1 MAYEELPAGCN
12 SIVAIMCYS
21 GYNQEDSVIMNQ
33 SSIDRG
39 LFRSAFFRMYD
50 DFEETSNAY
59 SMMGVGKS
67 ECFENPMLSEDL
79 AGAKMDFNYDKL
91 DDDGLVAPG
100 VNISADDVLIGK
112 TIPMPD
118 LPGRNPHMKKKRDM
132 STAMRKNE
140 EGIVDKVM
148 LSTNKDGRRYVK
160 VKTRSI
166 RIPQIGDKFASR
178 HGQKGTIGI
187 TFRQEDM
194 PFTSS
199 GISPDI
205 IMNPHAVP
213 SRMTIGHLVETL
225 LGKSGCIGGE
235 LGDATPFTDLQVNS
249 VAALLHSRGY
259 QRHGN
264 ERLYNGHTGEYMDAK
279 IFVGPTYYQR
289 LKHMVDDKIHSR
301 ARGPLQK
308 LVRQPMEGRGK
319 DGGLRMGEM
328 ERDCLI
334 AHGCASLMKE
344 RFFLNS
350 DPYRVHVC
358 DLCGL
363 MVSADLKENVFQC
376 KTCNN
381 TSKISQVQMPYACK
395 LLFQELMSMAIAP
408 RMMVYTNEEKIDPDV
423 DKHRF

>member
-1 MAYEELPAGCN
+1 MRLDHSFPDHNQSPRNTYQSAMGASLGNLQSEFFRENGYHGSYLVRSTRLSNTNTRNTNTPTPNRYYPQKPLVRSRAMQYMAYEELPAGCN

-118 LPGRNPHMKKKRDM
+118 LPGSNPHMKKKRDM

-178 HGQKGTIGI
+178 HGQKGTSVLRIVKR
-187 TFRQEDM
+187 TCRSLRRVF
-194 PFTSS
+194 P
-199 GISPDI
+199 I

-235 LGDATPFTDLQVNS
+235 PVMP
-249 VAALLHSRGY
+249 HRSR
-259 QRHGN
+259 
-264 ERLYNGHTGEYMDAK
+264 
-279 IFVGPTYYQR
+279 IF
-289 LKHMVDDKIHSR
+289 K
-301 ARGPLQK
+301 
-308 LVRQPMEGRGK
+308 
-319 DGGLRMGEM
+319 
-328 ERDCLI
+328 
-334 AHGCASLMKE
+334 
-344 RFFLNS
+344 
-350 DPYRVHVC
+350 
-358 DLCGL
+358 
-363 MVSADLKENVFQC
+363 
-376 KTCNN
+376 
-381 TSKISQVQMPYACK
+381 
-395 LLFQELMSMAIAP
+395 
-408 RMMVYTNEEKIDPDV
+408 
-423 DKHRF
+423 